1 MLIHDDC
8 LNALKHLQPSSVDL
22 VYLDPPFFTQKKHK
36 QRNRDNSEEYTFDDC
51 WESVDSYRHYI
62 EDRLKVCHEVLRDS
76 GSIFLHCD
84 RTASH
89 YLRFALDRVFG
100 TSHFQS
106 EIIWSFRRWSN
117 AKKGLL
123 NSHHVIFYYSK
134 TDQFK
139 FFQMYQSYSPA
150 TNLDQI
156 FQERVRDKRGK
167 SAYRKIGSKPILIDT
182 KKGVPLSDVWDIPYL
197 NPKAKERVGYPTQKP
212 IALLERVL
220 ALATQEGD
228 LVFDPFCGN
237 GTTLVAAKLM
247 KRRYFG
253 MDLSS
258 KAIQLA
264 QHRLENPV
272 KTHSELLQK
281 GRDSFRNQSTDIAE
295 FLQQINAYP
304 VQRNKGIDGF
314 LKDGER
320 IKPIPVKIQ
329 RHEESLD
336 EARKKLLRACKSS
349 DFDKKLLISFEA
361 PSLSCDL
368 KHNFYVIPS
377 VLASYELISST
388 LLKGTSS

>member
-51 WESVDSYRHYI
+51 CESVDSFRHYI

-106 EIIWSFRRWSN
+106 EIIWSFRRWSK
-117 AKKGLL
+117 AKKGQL
-123 NSHHVIFYYSK
+123 NSHQVIFFYSK

-167 SAYRKIGSKPILIDT
+167 SAYRKIGSKPILI
-182 KKGVPLSDVWDIPYL
+182 Y
-197 NPKAKERVGYPTQKP
+197 
-212 IALLERVL
+212 
-220 ALATQEGD
+220 
-228 LVFDPFCGN
+228 
-237 GTTLVAAKLM
+237 
-247 KRRYFG
+247 
-253 MDLSS
+253 S
-258 KAIQLA
+258 KY
-264 QHRLENPV
+264 E
-272 KTHSELLQK
+272 
-281 GRDSFRNQSTDIAE
+281 
-295 FLQQINAYP
+295 IN
-304 VQRNKGIDGF
+304 F
-314 LKDGER
+314 
-320 IKPIPVKIQ
+320 
-329 RHEESLD
+329 
-336 EARKKLLRACKSS
+336 
-349 DFDKKLLISFEA
+349 
-361 PSLSCDL
+361 
-368 KHNFYVIPS
+368 
-377 VLASYELISST
+377 
-388 LLKGTSS
+388 